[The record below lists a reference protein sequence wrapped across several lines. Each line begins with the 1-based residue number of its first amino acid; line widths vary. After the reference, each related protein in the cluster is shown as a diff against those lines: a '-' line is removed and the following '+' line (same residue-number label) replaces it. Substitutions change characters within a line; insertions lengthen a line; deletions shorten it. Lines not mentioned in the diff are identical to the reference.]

1 MARSHSR
8 TGRPASTAP
17 SANSWWR
24 SMTPRRT
31 ARGNDSR
38 CALAIPAAG
47 STTTH
52 RRTARAT
59 GAACRRAE
67 TERRQRATGT
77 RLRRPREAGKAPART
92 ETHARHAHYPVC
104 MTVRRLTE
112 DDAELYRDLRL
123 EGLRN
128 VPTAFGSS
136 YEESERRPLSAYAER
151 LRPTED
157 TAVFGAFEQGSLV
170 GSVGLFRESGLKER
184 HKAMLW
190 GMYVTPAAR
199 RTGVA

>member
-1 MARSHSR
+1 
-8 TGRPASTAP
+8 
-17 SANSWWR
+17 
-24 SMTPRRT
+24 
-31 ARGNDSR
+31 
-38 CALAIPAAG
+38 
-47 STTTH
+47 
-52 RRTARAT
+52 
-59 GAACRRAE
+59 
-67 TERRQRATGT
+67 
-77 RLRRPREAGKAPART
+77 
-92 ETHARHAHYPVC
+92 

-199 RTGVA
+199 RTGVARQLVSSLIEAAGGMQGVLQVKLAVEGTNAAALALYRSFGFEVYGREPRALLVDGSYYDEDLMVLFLDQRDTSDATAITQVRHHGE